1 MHLSKPPAKFFA
13 RHCSKQKKK
22 HIVRRKKPG
31 HRFLGLLLIKQLY
44 FFFRKLTIDV
54 SWQTNFFVIYWF
66 ISGFWGSSAAI
77 STTYLFEDIINNNK
91 KYAISHSLS
100 PGKKRLRDNLKK
112 CEITSAINHF
122 FTTMTQWEV
131 INTHKRK
138 LFF

>member
-1 MHLSKPPAKFFA
+1 MYLDKLISLLYIDLLAVFGAALRQSPP
-13 RHCSKQKKK
+13 
-22 HIVRRKKPG
+22 
-31 HRFLGLLLIKQLY
+31 LIY
-44 FFFRKLTIDV
+44 I
-54 SWQTNFFVIYWF
+54 
-66 ISGFWGSSAAI
+66 
-77 STTYLFEDIINNNK
+77 FEDIINNNK

>member
-1 MHLSKPPAKFFA
+1 MYLDKLISLLYIDLLAVFGAALRQSPP
-13 RHCSKQKKK
+13 
-22 HIVRRKKPG
+22 
-31 HRFLGLLLIKQLY
+31 LIY
-44 FFFRKLTIDV
+44 F
-54 SWQTNFFVIYWF
+54 
-66 ISGFWGSSAAI
+66 
-77 STTYLFEDIINNNK
+77 NNNK